1 VAERLAAAGIDADVA
16 GEPEAGEIAIRLEED
31 DAAAVERATTLATR
45 RAVVEIYDLEGSL
58 VGPSLADGQVLAYR
72 RLYELIVGRQ
82 SPARADDVEE
92 WYLFDTKGDVR
103 GGPAPTRD
111 LLTPGGEPPLGW
123 RALGVPPGAVVL
135 RCGVG
140 ADVCPGVGVEN
151 PSTDAYYLA
160 EAEPALRGKD
170 VLPGSPRQERDPLT
184 GEPIVV
190 LGFTK
195 EGAARF
201 TRLTAS
207 VADRGRRLSDRV
219 QDPFESFQ
227 HVAVVVDGRIASWPT
242 IDWQQYPHGIDGA
255 NGLQIA
261 GIGSVAEARAL
272 ALALRTGEL
281 PVELEVV
288 SEPPRSG

>member
-111 LLTPGGEPPLGW
+111 LLTPGGEPPLTSPFVSSAAASARTSAPASASRTPRRTRTTW
-123 RALGVPPGAVVL
+123 R
-135 RCGVG
+135 RRSR
-140 ADVCPGVGVEN
+140 
-151 PSTDAYYLA
+151 PSGGRTCC
-160 EAEPALRGKD
+160 R
-170 VLPGSPRQERDPLT
+170 
-184 GEPIVV
+184 
-190 LGFTK
+190 
-195 EGAARF
+195 AR
-201 TRLTAS
+201 R
-207 VADRGRRLSDRV
+207 
-219 QDPFESFQ
+219 
-227 HVAVVVDGRIASWPT
+227 
-242 IDWQQYPHGIDGA
+242 
-255 NGLQIA
+255 
-261 GIGSVAEARAL
+261 ARSA
-272 ALALRTGEL
+272 T
-281 PVELEVV
+281 P
-288 SEPPRSG
+288 